1 MGLTNVPAYLG
12 GLTDLHSA
20 YLLIIQR
27 HKNIPMPVRV
37 KFIPMPIPY
46 NTPKP
51 RDFR

>member
-27 HKNIPMPVRV
+27 HNNIPMPVRV

-51 RDFR
+51 RDLR